1 MQILN
6 TFRAHEISAWASF
19 NMIELIK
26 QVTSSTLFASATLL
40 TLLCAVPS
48 IYAST
53 TSSEQ
58 WQPLASETLIKLP
71 ANLIEKRIQQDFDM
85 SPLAQQL
92 LQLENGIA
100 NKGEKIKALQSLLS
114 EAADNEMTEE
124 RVSLVQIKSSYLD
137 DMQMS
142 QSLRQEAL
150 NKKQYLYEDVLRKM
164 FYEQNTA
171 NNLDMK
177 KLRAKQEEA
186 KQRMDRV
193 IAQVDATLL
202 SDNLDKTSPY
212 ADEFAKNL
220 GKIEQ
225 LKKAI
230 SLHQSSLA
238 PTIDGVE
245 VSAQEYVRQLLMQA
259 ASDQSLLDQE
269 ALMISYMAKL
279 VALDAQSIEFRLAF
293 EETEDGVTI
302 NNFTKPNQ
310 AADLFL

>member
-1 MQILN
+1 MNKVQKGN
-6 TFRAHEISAWASF
+6 AVDNAKAKNR
-19 NMIELIK
+19 M
-26 QVTSSTLFASATLL
+26 ATLYLMMLCVFITVML
-40 TLLCAVPS
+40 TTVKVHANS
-48 IYAST
+48 NNH
-53 TSSEQ
+53 
-58 WQPLASETLIKLP
+58 WQPVASETLLKLP
-71 ANLIEKRIQQDFDM
+71 ANLIEKRIQQDFEM
-85 SPLAQQL
+85 SPLANQL
-92 LQLENGIA
+92 LSLESNIVD
-100 NKGEKIKALQSLLS
+100 KGDKIKALQSLLTDAS
-114 EAADNEMTEE
+114 ANEMTEE

-137 DMQMS
+137 DMQLS
-142 QSLRQEAL
+142 QSLRQDAL
-150 NKKQYLYEDVLRKM
+150 NKKQYLYEDVLRKL
-164 FYEQNTA
+164 FHQQNSSA
-171 NNLDMK
+171 NLDMQ

-202 SDNLDKTSPY
+202 NDRLDKTSPY
-212 ADEFAKNL
+212 ADEFAMNL

-230 SLHQSSLA
+230 SQHQSSLA

-279 VALDAQSIEFRLAF
+279 VALDAQSIEFRLAY
-293 EETEDGVTI
+293 EETEDGVVI

-310 AADLFL
+310 AADLFF